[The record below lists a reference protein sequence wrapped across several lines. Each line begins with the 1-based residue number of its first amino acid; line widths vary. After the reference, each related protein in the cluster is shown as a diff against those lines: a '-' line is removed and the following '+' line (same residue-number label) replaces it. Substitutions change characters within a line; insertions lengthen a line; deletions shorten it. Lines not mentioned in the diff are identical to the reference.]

1 MSVIEIHLPDDQTIE
16 QILLSQK
23 KEVFPPFSKE
33 KGEISYPDKYKNVKK
48 ELIKVHN
55 SVERGAMASE
65 LEKYI
70 QEKSSVSDSDFRRG
84 LESALIYL
92 NNHGKDHVDKV
103 IEKVSEILRYF
114 PQDKG
119 LTPYEMFVLLCAIQI
134 HDTGNTFGREKHE
147 QVIGTIFDK
156 ECSKIIP
163 NNFERKGIVRIAMV
177 HGGEIFGNKD
187 TIKILSSATNYYNF
201 FSVRERLLA
210 ALLRF
215 ADELADDISRA
226 DRYGIESEKIPEH
239 SKIFHY
245 YSQSLHT
252 VAIVGNPQSSE
263 LHLELIYDFDSTIA
277 KKKFIRENSEKYLI
291 DEIYDR
297 TIKMEKER
305 RYCMRYLRPYFYL
318 SSIKVDIKITDI
330 NYALISKDIGYIL
343 EEEGYPSTEIEIK
356 ERLSGS
362 EIVNFFEP
370 GTKES
375 KND

>member
-1 MSVIEIHLPDDQTIE
+1 MSIIEIHLPDDKTIE

-23 KEVFPPFSKE
+23 KEMFPPFSKE
-33 KGEISYPDKYKNVKK
+33 RGEMSYPDKYKNIKR

-55 SVERGAMASE
+55 SVEKGAMASE

-70 QEKSSVSDSDFRRG
+70 QEKSSVGDSEFRGG
-84 LESALIYL
+84 LESALVYL

-114 PQDKG
+114 PPDKG

-187 TIKILSSATNYYNF
+187 TIKILSSAINYYNF
-201 FSVRERLLA
+201 NVRERLLA

-252 VAIVGNPQSSE
+252 VAIVRNSQSKE
-263 LHLELIYDFDSTIA
+263 LHLELIYDFDSIIA
-277 KKKFIRENSEKYLI
+277 KKKFIRENNEKYLI

-318 SSIKVDIKITDI
+318 SSIRVDIKITNVD
-330 NYALISKDIGYIL
+330 YALISKDISYVL
-343 EEEGYPSTEIEIK
+343 EEEGYPDTKIEIK
-356 ERLSGS
+356 DRLSGS
-362 EIVNFFEP
+362 EIVNFFESE
-370 GTKES
+370 TKEN
-375 KND
+375 KNG

>member
-1 MSVIEIHLPDDQTIE
+1 MGTIEIHLPDDQTIE
-16 QILLSQK
+16 QILIKQK
-23 KEVFPPFSKE
+23 KEMFPPFSKE
-33 KGEISYPDKYKNVKK
+33 NGEMSYPDKYKNVKR
-48 ELIKVHN
+48 ELRKIHN
-55 SVERGAMASE
+55 SVEKGAMASG

-70 QEKSSVSDSDFRRG
+70 QEKSSVSDSEFRRG
-84 LESALIYL
+84 LESALVYL

-103 IEKVSEILRYF
+103 IEKASEILRHF
-114 PQDKG
+114 PPNEG
-119 LTPYEMFVLLCAIQI
+119 LTAYEMFVLLCAIQI

-163 NNFERKGIVRIAMV
+163 NNFERKGIARIAMV
-177 HGGEIFGNKD
+177 HGGDIFGNKD
-187 TIKILSSATNYYNF
+187 TIKFLSPAINYYNF
-201 FSVRERLLA
+201 KVRERLLA
-210 ALLRF
+210 ALLKF

-226 DRYGIESEKIPEH
+226 DRYGIESGKIPEH

-252 VAIVGNPQSSE
+252 VAIVGNSQNNE
-263 LHLELIYDFDSTIA
+263 LCLELIYDFDSTIA
-277 KKKFIRENSEKYLI
+277 KQKFIRGNNEKYLI

-318 SSIKVDIKITDI
+318 SSIKVDIKITNADF
-330 NYALISKDIGYIL
+330 ALISKDISYTL
-343 EEEGYPSTEIEIK
+343 EEEGYPDTEIEIK
-356 ERLSGS
+356 ERLSGA

-370 GTKES
+370 KTREN
-375 KND
+375 KNG